1 MKEILEG
8 MKSYIIVMLLISSV
22 MTIVSVIFMF
32 IFGSNNGKTI
42 ADVLDF
48 FWTKFYFTGSLHGGA
63 AYKLHIIGLI
73 FFGLINLF
81 GKNN

>member
-8 MKSYIIVMLLISSV
+8 MKSYIIVMLLISSI

-32 IFGSNNGKTI
+32 IFESNKTI

-81 GKNN
+81 DKNN